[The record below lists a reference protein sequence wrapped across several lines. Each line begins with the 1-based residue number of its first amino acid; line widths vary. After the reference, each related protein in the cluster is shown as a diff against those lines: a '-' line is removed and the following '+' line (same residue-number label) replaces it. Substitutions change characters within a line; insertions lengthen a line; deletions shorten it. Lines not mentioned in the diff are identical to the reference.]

1 MAIAQSLKTYL
12 KEQGVQ
18 YEVVRH
24 AHTES
29 SSHSAAAAHVP
40 GDRLAK
46 SVLVADEE
54 GYLLAVVPSSHRVQL
69 GELDRQLERKLGLAT
84 EGELRELFKDCGIGA
99 IPPVGAAYTLDTI
112 ADKSLQDEEVL
123 YFEAGDQ
130 NQLMKVDRETFVKLM
145 AAAEW
150 AYFSQHE

>member
-12 KEQGVQ
+12 KEQGLQ

-29 SSHSAAAAHVP
+29 STYSAAAAHVP

-84 EGELRELFKDCGIGA
+84 EGELRELFKDCEIGA
-99 IPPVGAAYTLDTI
+99 IPPVGAAYGI
-112 ADKSLQDEEVL
+112 EMVVAQSLTEQPEVW
-123 YFEAGDQ
+123 FEAGDHELLIHVSGEQ
-130 NQLMKVDRETFVKLM
+130 
-145 AAAEW
+145 
-150 AYFSQHE
+150 FSTLIGDAPRRLFTRHV

>member
-18 YEVVRH
+18 YDVVRH

-29 SSHSAAAAHVP
+29 STHSAAAAHVP

-69 GELDRQLERKLGLAT
+69 GELDRQLERTLGLAT
-84 EGELRELFKDCGIGA
+84 EGELRELFKDCEIGA
-99 IPPVGAAYTLDTI
+99 IPPVGAAYGI
-112 ADKSLQDEEVL
+112 EMVVAQSLTEQPEVW
-123 YFEAGDQ
+123 FEAGDHELLIHVSGEQ
-130 NQLMKVDRETFVKLM
+130 
-145 AAAEW
+145 
-150 AYFSQHE
+150 FSTLIGDAPRRLFTRHV